1 MSRPFKL
8 FRLQQIDTQLDM
20 QRGRLKKIET
30 ALSDDSELRQIEG
43 KLAILKEETLL
54 TQNSLR
60 GAEFETLQQRIK
72 IEQTEAA
79 LYGGKVRNPKE
90 LQDLQNELA
99 ALKRYLS
106 VLDERQF
113 EAMLKEEDASQR
125 YELMIEEQTRIQH
138 EHSQQIQQLNI
149 EKEKLFNE
157 IKNSENERDAAEAVV
172 EPGDIAMYQQLRLK
186 RRGLAVSK
194 IVDKACVS
202 CGSTLSAALLNA
214 AHSPNQLSFC
224 ESCGRILYFG

>member
-1 MSRPFKL
+1 
-8 FRLQQIDTQLDM
+8 
-20 QRGRLKKIET
+20 
-30 ALSDDSELRQIEG
+30 LRQIAE
-43 KLAILKEETLL
+43 KLAILKEETLG

-60 GAEFETLQQRIK
+60 SAEFETQQQHIK

-99 ALKRYLS
+99 AFKRFLS

-113 EAMLKEEDASQR
+113 EAMLMEEETSQR
-125 YELMIEEQTRIQH
+125 YQLMIEEQARIQF
-138 EHSQQIQQLNI
+138 EHSQRTQQLNI
-149 EKEKLFNE
+149 EKDKLVNE

-172 EPGDIAMYQQLRLK
+172 EPGDVAIYQQLRHK
-186 RRGLAVSK
+186 RRGIAVSK
-194 IVDKACVS
+194 IVDKACIS

-214 AHSPNQLSFC
+214 AHSPNQLNYC